1 MRCHLGT
8 CRPGSSDWKGRGLT
22 MSAHRAV
29 SGVGAGDP
37 GVGGRRGLR
46 AIATGVVVVLLAVSA
61 CGTSTP
67 SADVS
72 PPEGTETSTTS
83 AAPDWDLVLMGDSV
97 LLQPGPALKTRL
109 EGELGVTLRLSD
121 WINPDLSKY
130 AQGGER
136 SADLV
141 TRLRTDEELRADL
154 RDAEIIV
161 FDVPTGIV
169 NDVCTGDPSTSTV
182 EEAARCMDEAVALYT
197 PDVEAVFEELV
208 ALRDPAEAM
217 IRVTDVW
224 QFLYPTFVAAGTYD
238 VVRPRWQEMNK
249 AVHDAAAKY
258 GIPVVPSYAEFSGQG
273 GDRDPVASGDV
284 QDDQFH
290 LTQQGAA
297 RFVDLLVSAGFAPV
311 R

>member
-1 MRCHLGT
+1 MH
-8 CRPGSSDWKGRGLT
+8 
-22 MSAHRAV
+22 AHRAI
-29 SGVGAGDP
+29 SGARAGAP
-37 GVGGRRGLR
+37 GVRDGRRWR
-46 AIATGVVVVLLAVSA
+46 AIAAAALVSLLPVSA

-67 SADVS
+67 SA
-72 PPEGTETSTTS
+72 EGSAPGGAASSSAS

-97 LLQPGPALKTRL
+97 LLQPGPTIETRL
-109 EGELGVTLRLSD
+109 EGELGVNLRLSD
-121 WINPDLSKY
+121 WINPDRSKY
-130 AQGGER
+130 ANGGER

-141 TRLRTDEELRADL
+141 ARLRTDEKLRQDL

-169 NDVCTGDPSTSTV
+169 NDVCTGDPSTSTDV
-182 EEAARCMDEAVALYT
+182 QTASCMDEAVALYT

-208 ALRDPAEAM
+208 ALRDPAQAM
-217 IRVTDVW
+217 TRVTDVW

-249 AVHDAAAKY
+249 AVHDAAARY
-258 GIPVVPSYAEFSGQG
+258 GIPVVQAYEEFSGPD

-290 LTQQGAA
+290 LTQQGVD
-297 RFVDLLVSAGFAPV
+297 RFVDLLVSGGFAPV
-311 R
+311 GSR

>member
-1 MRCHLGT
+1 MTMHAHRDISGT
-8 CRPGSSDWKGRGLT
+8 GAGAPGVREGRGW
-22 MSAHRAV
+22 
-29 SGVGAGDP
+29 
-37 GVGGRRGLR
+37 R
-46 AIATGVVVVLLAVSA
+46 AIVAAALVGLLAVSA

-67 SADVS
+67 SAEVS
-72 PPEGTETSTTS
+72 APGGAESSNSS

-97 LLQPGPALKTRL
+97 LLQPGSALQTRL
-109 EGELGVTLRLSD
+109 EGELGVNLRLSD

-130 AQGGER
+130 DNGGER

-141 TRLRTDEELRADL
+141 ARLRTDETLRADL
-154 RDAEIIV
+154 RDAKIIV

-169 NDVCTGDPSTSTV
+169 LDVCTGDPSTSTD

-238 VVRPRWQEMNK
+238 IVRPRWQEMNK
-249 AVHDAAAKY
+249 AVHDAAARY
-258 GIPVVPSYAEFSGQG
+258 GIPVVPSYEEFSGPD

-290 LTQQGAA
+290 LTPQGVE
-297 RFVDLLVSAGFAPV
+297 RFVDLLASGGFAPV
-311 R
+311 G